1 MKEIYNR
8 ILIFTF
14 KFFMDNQIRE
24 KIYIHF
30 LFFICLYF
38 FSQFSFPIKFQESN
52 IVLGYLWFSKI

>member
-8 ILIFTF
+8 FLIFTF
-14 KFFMDNQIRE
+14 KIFMDNQIRE

-30 LFFICLYF
+30 LFFFLYF

-52 IVLGYLWFSKI
+52 IVLGYLRF